1 MDFSQALILLKEG
14 KTIRRRC
21 WSGNKSIFL
30 ASTIDASCWRA
41 NKHWSN
47 TELLPMIIINTKD
60 GKKGAFVIS
69 NCDVLA
75 DDWEETEVKG
85 ETNPEKPIED
95 DEKPDSEDREEE
107 HYFVESKPKVRKPN
121 IENTNPVNFKITKE
135 ATEAKKENID
145 NEKQDNDKDKY
156 TAPKKHY
163 NNRGVIKI
171 DGKTSILG
179 DDGTLDG
186 REPVSTTINGK
197 FYVYTE
203 RFCNDKE
210 TGYTSMGIMLVTSH
224 DYGGRTNKD
233 GEACGPSLASRCS
246 IGMSPLADYNRRTI
260 YSNYAPGSSL
270 IYEATDRDIRQ
281 FFDIWINEKDTNPL
295 GESFEFYCRFDFNTK
310 WLDPYKE
317 KFGLKY

>member
-30 ASTIDASCWRA
+30 ATTIDASCWRA

-75 DDWEETEVKG
+75 DDWEETEVK
-85 ETNPEKPIED
+85 EESNPEKPIED

-135 ATEAKKENID
+135 TTEAKKKNLD
-145 NEKQDNDKDKY
+145 NEK
-156 TAPKKHY
+156 
-163 NNRGVIKI
+163 
-171 DGKTSILG
+171 
-179 DDGTLDG
+179 
-186 REPVSTTINGK
+186 
-197 FYVYTE
+197 
-203 RFCNDKE
+203 
-210 TGYTSMGIMLVTSH
+210 
-224 DYGGRTNKD
+224 
-233 GEACGPSLASRCS
+233 
-246 IGMSPLADYNRRTI
+246 
-260 YSNYAPGSSL
+260 
-270 IYEATDRDIRQ
+270 
-281 FFDIWINEKDTNPL
+281 
-295 GESFEFYCRFDFNTK
+295 
-310 WLDPYKE
+310 
-317 KFGLKY
+317 